1 MAPRELSRGGRGR
14 EEHSGLTATLAPV
27 STATVTTPTAS
38 KPVELDLKPLRFGAA
53 AMLGIAAIRPA
64 LPDAVPLGPPCPLR
78 TLTGIPCPFCGMTR
92 GVVALVHG
100 HVSTAFSFNPG
111 AFLIVAMALVLL
123 VAWRWQ
129 RVRIPVWAVFVFFA
143 VLWAYQLFKYST
155 GRPL

>member
-1 MAPRELSRGGRGR
+1 
-14 EEHSGLTATLAPV
+14 V

-38 KPVELDLKPLRFGAA
+38 SPLQLDLKPLRFGAA
-53 AMLGIAAIRPA
+53 AMFGIAAIRPA
-64 LPDAVPLGPPCPLR
+64 LPAAVPLGPPCPLR
-78 TLTGIPCPFCGMTR
+78 TLTGVPCPFCGMSR

-100 HVSTAFSFNPG
+100 HVSEAFTFNPG
-111 AFLIVAMALVLL
+111 VFLIVAMAIVLL

-129 RVRIPVWAVFVFFA
+129 RVRVPVWAVFLFFT

>member
-1 MAPRELSRGGRGR
+1 MRTT
-14 EEHSGLTATLAPV
+14 LTAV

-38 KPVELDLKPLRFGAA
+38 SPFELNLKPLRFGAA
-53 AMLGIAAIRPA
+53 AMFGIAAIRPA
-64 LPDAVPLGPPCPLR
+64 LPDALPLGPPCPLR

-111 AFLIVAMALVLL
+111 AFLVVAMALLLL

-129 RVRIPVWAVFVFFA
+129 RVRIPMWAVFVFFGA
-143 VLWAYQLFKYST
+143 LWAFQLWKYAT